1 MRGDGPRREPPME
14 LSDQEVW
21 RRSRIVD
28 ATNDD
33 AERFLDL
40 AGFADELLDPDDR
53 ERVAAQLADDP
64 DAAADIAAARALTAA
79 PQRHAAPSEAVIAA
93 AQALVGCSEQQFG
106 KVIAFAPRRRAI
118 PGPYALAQWGSLAA
132 AVVVAGWL
140 GFTLG
145 MDTEGMFMQSG
156 RNGEESVLDDL
167 LDPTTVIMR
176 DLTEGPRT

>member
-14 LSDQEVW
+14 MSDQEVW

-28 ATNDD
+28 ATDDD

-40 AGFADELLDPDDR
+40 AGFADGLLDPDDR
-53 ERVAAQLADDP
+53 ERVAEQLAGDP
-64 DAAADIAAARALTAA
+64 DAAADIAAARALAA
-79 PQRHAAPSEAVIAA
+79 VPRHETPSEPVIAA

-106 KVIAFAPRRRAI
+106 KVIAFAPRRRAM

-145 MDTEGMFMQSG
+145 MDTEGVFMQSG
-156 RNGEESVLDDL
+156 RNGDESVLDDL
-167 LDPTTVIMR
+167 LDPSTAILR